1 MPIISRIPTIYNA
14 GKWICGSN
22 TRMPSTDKKIKN
34 KINNS
39 LQLLKFLAKD
49 TITLLEDECYQPAV
63 SSQAGKI

>member
-1 MPIISRIPTIYNA
+1 MQENGYA
-14 GKWICGSN
+14 GVIQECRVR
-22 TRMPSTDKKIKN
+22 TKKIKN
-34 KINNS
+34 KINNR

>member
-1 MPIISRIPTIYNA
+1 
-14 GKWICGSN
+14 
-22 TRMPSTDKKIKN
+22 MPSTDKKIKN

>member
-1 MPIISRIPTIYNA
+1 MQENGYA
-14 GKWICGSN
+14 GVIQECRVRS
-22 TRMPSTDKKIKN
+22 KKIKN